1 MEKQN
6 KPSTD
11 PSEQN
16 VSSEEGK
23 DVASKADTTPKTK
36 EEQAVEDEIQEAIDK
51 LKEEEKPKEEEKE
64 KEEEK
69 KEEEKVD
76 DLASNFT
83 VEELNTLSGRSFK
96 DKEDFVKHY
105 KNLASAIGVPTDEI
119 KELRDKAKAHDQMLK
134 DAEEVEK
141 LLSSKDKKVDK
152 KKDDKLDI
160 TDEIKKQTSPI
171 DDEVSKIKQELA
183 DAKFL
188 KNHPNAETYLDI
200 IKAVAVKED
209 KALEEVFVGSDL
221 ESLIDD
227 SKSLKDV
234 KDKEKDLGVQSKGRL
249 TLNKNEKI
257 NDLVRQLKIAEG
269 GGKNRDVAEI
279 KQQLV
284 EEKLKIGLENQEN
297 LF

>member
-1 MEKQN
+1 MEKKTN
-6 KPSTD
+6 LDTD

-23 DVASKADTTPKTK
+23 DVAPKADTTPKTK
-36 EEQAVEDEIQEAIDK
+36 EEQEVENEIQEAIDK

-64 KEEEK
+64 EEK
-69 KEEEKVD
+69 KEEEKKVD

-105 KNLASAIGVPTDEI
+105 KNLASAIGVPNDEI
-119 KELRDKAKAHDQMLK
+119 QGLRDKAKAHDQMLE
-134 DAEEVEK
+134 DAKKVEE
-141 LLSSKDKKVDK
+141 LLSSKDKKTDK
-152 KKDDKLDI
+152 KKENELDI
-160 TDEIKKQTSPI
+160 TEEIKKQTSSI

-188 KNHPNAETYLDI
+188 QKHPNAETYLNI

-209 KALEEVFVGSDL
+209 KELEEVFVGSEL
-221 ESLIDD
+221 ESLIED

-249 TLNKNEKI
+249 TLNRSEKM

-269 GGKNRDVAEI
+269 GGKKRDVDEI
-279 KQQLV
+279 KQKLV
-284 EEKLKIGLENQEN
+284 EEKLKIGLENQKD